1 MARCFADRR
10 LRKEGIDFRGQSGH
24 WLDRAESA
32 RLVKRLEPLTEKTP
46 SFAAVPNQ
54 ARRGAIWVKPKLVAQ
69 INFTEWTGGNS
80 LRHPSYQGLRKDK
93 PAEQVVR
100 EKRKRLNLKAA
111 CPINFAG

>member
-1 MARCFADRR
+1 
-10 LRKEGIDFRGQSGH
+10 
-24 WLDRAESA
+24 
-32 RLVKRLEPLTEKTP
+32 
-46 SFAAVPNQ
+46 
-54 ARRGAIWVKPKLVAQ
+54 
-69 INFTEWTGGNS
+69 